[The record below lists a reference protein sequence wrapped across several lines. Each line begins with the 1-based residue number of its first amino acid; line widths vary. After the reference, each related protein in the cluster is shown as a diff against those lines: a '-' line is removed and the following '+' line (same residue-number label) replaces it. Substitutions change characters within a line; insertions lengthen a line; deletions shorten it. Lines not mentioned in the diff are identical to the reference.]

1 MRRIIVTENQAK
13 LIVTQLINEQSA
25 NDEEKSYR
33 LCSLTLVERGGLFY
47 VFNPEIKELEELP
60 KLSELT
66 ATVRGNRRNGFT
78 IAILPDSDF
87 EYAKA
92 LGEYVV
98 DSRCRSR
105 AERPGSQYIDI
116 VVFDDIKYK
125 RPIWA
130 FLTYNNPNTPLLNAD
145 SLQLLPEKDGTI
157 IQVGKTRT
165 DSLAFGVIPAM
176 GATLIEDEPKI
187 ETIPTPPKEEIL
199 SLDLTSPFKFDSVEF
214 SNPDAQTKFDQF
226 IADVLRIY
234 KGVKV
239 GPIEVISSASI
250 DADSNQKL
258 KNGTIRKDYNLSLSQ
273 QRADHIAKILTQKTG
288 IQFIGRGIG
297 ETDQFASGKKYPVVK
312 NTEETAPNRRLII
325 KMPSITVKK
334 N

>member
-1 MRRIIVTENQAK
+1 MRRIIVTESQAK
-13 LIVTQLINEQSA
+13 VIVTHLINEQSTSA
-25 NDEEKSYR
+25 GEKSYR
-33 LCSLTLVERGGLFY
+33 LCSLRLVEKGGIFY
-47 VFNPEIKELEELP
+47 VFNPEINELEELP

-66 ATVRGNRRNGFT
+66 AKVRGNRRNGFT

-87 EYAKA
+87 EYAKG
-92 LGEYVV
+92 LGEYIV
-98 DSRCRSR
+98 DSQCRSR

-125 RPIWA
+125 QPIWA
-130 FLTYNNPNTPLLNAD
+130 FLTYNNPNMPLLNAD
-145 SLQLLPEKDGTI
+145 SLQLLPEKDGTT

-187 ETIPTPPKEEIL
+187 DKKITPPEEQTL

-226 IADVLRIY
+226 IADVVRIY
-234 KGVKV
+234 KGAKV
-239 GPIEVISSASI
+239 GPINVTASASI

-273 QRADHIAKILTQKTG
+273 QRADHIANILTQKTG
-288 IQFIGRGIG
+288 IQFVGKGIG
-297 ETDQFASGKKYPVVK
+297 ETDQFASGKKYPEVK